1 MAGLSTTTDVGTG
14 TPSTRGY
21 WVPGYEWGPA
31 WVSWRF
37 GGGYVGWAP
46 LPPRAVWTTGI
57 GLRLGGA
64 QIDALIEPRAYTFCP
79 ERQFF
84 DPAVNRH
91 ALPVTRNAATIAV
104 TRNVTDYGVVN
115 TRVVD
120 RGLGVDRLEAAV
132 GRPAPRPRVLEVDS
146 VSAVRGA
153 RGQRDAVTVFRPTVR
168 PRANLTPPQ
177 GRAIVRVQPS
187 SGSGAGLAPN
197 EARERDALRRDQQA
211 AEKRREADA
220 REAAKQLARQRELHE
235 RTRQEMERRQAAER
249 QILEQQHGRE
259 NKKPPAVANL
269 EQRQEQ
275 EHRALEERQH
285 QERRQ
290 LEASR
295 EEARRQR
302 EAQASAERRSAEGRA
317 AAQGAPSGK
326 GKEAKGKETPG
337 KGPKAKPEEK
347 DRKG

>member
-1 MAGLSTTTDVGTG
+1 
-14 TPSTRGY
+14 
-21 WVPGYEWGPA
+21 
-31 WVSWRF
+31 
-37 GGGYVGWAP
+37 
-46 LPPRAVWTTGI
+46 VWTAGI

-64 QIDALIEPRAYTFCP
+64 QIDALIEPRAYSFCS
-79 ERQFF
+79 ERMFF

-91 ALPVTRNAATIAV
+91 LLPVTRNVAIITV

-115 TRVVD
+115 TRVID

-132 GRPAPRPRVLEVDS
+132 GRSAPRPRVLEVDS
-146 VSAVRGA
+146 VSAVRGV
-153 RGQRDAVTVFRPTVR
+153 RGQRDAVTIFRPAVR
-168 PRANLTPPQ
+168 PRADLTPPR
-177 GRAIVRVQPS
+177 GR
-187 SGSGAGLAPN
+187 
-197 EARERDALRRDQQA
+197 A

-220 REAAKQLARQRELHE
+220 TEAAKQLAQQRELHE
-235 RTRQEMERRQAAER
+235 KTRQEMERRQAAER
-249 QILEQQHGRE
+249 RILEQQHGRE

-302 EAQASAERRSAEGRA
+302 ETQASAERRSAESRA
-317 AAQGAPSGK
+317 PAQAPPSGK
-326 GKEAKGKETPG
+326 GKEAKGRETPG
-337 KGPKAKPEEK
+337 KGSKAKPEEK